1 MKRSLDLCAAVA
13 LIVLLL
19 PVLVFLAL
27 LIRARLGTPVL
38 FAQTRI
44 GRFEKPFT
52 LYKLRSMRDAVDSQG
67 KPLPDAARLSSFGC
81 WLRSWSLDELPQL
94 WNILRGEM
102 SFIGPRPLLP
112 EYLPRYSAR
121 QRRRH
126 EVRPGLSGWAQVHG
140 RNATSWERRLELDVE
155 YVDSRSMLLDIRIAA
170 LTLRKLLQR
179 DGVNQ
184 AGHATMDIFRGVND
198 SG

>member
-1 MKRSLDLCAAVA
+1 VKRSLDLCAAVA
-13 LIVLLL
+13 LFVLLS

-67 KPLPDAARLSSFGC
+67 KPLPDAERLSSFGC

-140 RNATSWERRLELDVE
+140 RNAITWERRLELDVE
-155 YVDSRSMLLDIRIAA
+155 YVESRSMLLDIRIAA

>member
-1 MKRSLDLCAAVA
+1 MKRLLDLCVAVT
-13 LIVLLL
+13 LLVLLS
-19 PVLVFLAL
+19 PFLVFLAL
-27 LIRARLGTPVL
+27 LVRLRLGSPVL

-44 GRFEKPFT
+44 GRFEQPFI
-52 LYKLRSMRDAVDSQG
+52 LYKLRSMRDEVDALG
-67 KPLPDAARLSSFGC
+67 KPLPDAQRLSPFGC

-140 RNATSWERRLELDVE
+140 RNAISWERRLELDVD
-155 YVDSRSMLLDIRIAA
+155 YVDAQSMLLDIRIAV
-170 LTLRKLLQR
+170 LTMRKLILR
-179 DGVNQ
+179 DGVSQ
-184 AGHATMDIFRGVND
+184 AGHATMDVFRGVND

>member
-13 LIVLLL
+13 LFVLLL

-67 KPLPDAARLSSFGC
+67 KPLPDAERLSSFGC

-140 RNATSWERRLELDVE
+140 RNAITWERRLELDVD
-155 YVDSRSMLLDIRIAA
+155 YVESQSMLLDIRIAV

>member
-13 LIVLLL
+13 LFVLLL

-67 KPLPDAARLSSFGC
+67 KPLPDAERLSSFGC

-140 RNATSWERRLELDVE
+140 RNAITWERRLELDVE
-155 YVDSRSMLLDIRIAA
+155 YVESRSMLLDIRIAA